1 MEQKV
6 NKCGS
11 NYVRVKFGKAIML
24 NCRVLRQ
31 MFLVYL
37 KANRKLIVLTLRFLS
52 LEKRRNLFKAF
63 LESQFSYFLLIWMFH
78 KRQAS
83 LKIYRLHQYFLR
95 KAYNDNVL
103 SFQDLLNTDN
113 SFTIQHQNIQSLA
126 TEIFKT
132 INNLPGAT
140 FEGLFTIRTDS
151 YSFHS

>member
-1 MEQKV
+1 
-6 NKCGS
+6 
-11 NYVRVKFGKAIML
+11 
-24 NCRVLRQ
+24 
-31 MFLVYL
+31 
-37 KANRKLIVLTLRFLS
+37 
-52 LEKRRNLFKAF
+52 
-63 LESQFSYFLLIWMFH
+63 MFH